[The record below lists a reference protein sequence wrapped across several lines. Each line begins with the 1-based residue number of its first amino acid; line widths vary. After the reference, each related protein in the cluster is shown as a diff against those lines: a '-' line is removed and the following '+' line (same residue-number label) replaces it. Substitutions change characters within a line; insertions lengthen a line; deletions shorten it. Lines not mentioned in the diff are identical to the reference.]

1 MFIGV
6 LSACMSVWGYQK
18 PWNYSYRQMRDA
30 MWVVGLEPRV
40 SRRATTKPSLQPSQW
55 FFFKSNLKNLTQD
68 HEESH
73 LCFLLRVLSLELVNL
88 GLCTELIFVLWL
100 CSSLISFFYMW
111 IRGCPNT
118 VWSSTIVLESLC
130 ELATLKGFT
139 FVISILLPWSTC

>member
-1 MFIGV
+1 MVFCLPVCLCEGIRSPGTGV
-6 LSACMSVWGYQK
+6 TDRCEMPCGWWEFNLGSLEEQPLSHLFS
-18 PWNYSYRQMRDA
+18 P
-30 MWVVGLEPRV
+30 
-40 SRRATTKPSLQPSQW
+40 QW
-55 FFFKSNLKNLTQD
+55 FLKSNLKNLTQD

-88 GLCTELIFVLWL
+88 GLCTELSFVLWL